1 MARVKITADKTKV
14 KPRIDPKDLNDLQ
27 ILSYDNDNLYPQR
40 VVDIVNDSG
49 TAKRCLNMYAR
60 FVMGQGAK
68 DLDFYKTKINSKGL
82 TVDKLIRKT
91 AFSKGEFNGIAW
103 HLNFNGL
110 GEVTE
115 VTPINFEYCRLGIL
129 TNDLKIAVYD
139 DWGKTKRKNFKKTD
153 VEFIDVYNPDQAL
166 RQAELVGGI
175 EHYKGQILYWTPNG
189 LEYPLTDFDA
199 VLEDMITEAQT
210 KRFKANTS
218 AKNFL
223 ASHILI
229 TGKEEVSE
237 DENGKPIDDGGLATQ
252 LENFQG
258 GDGSGTIL
266 WMQRESNEENIE
278 LQKVDI
284 QDYDGLYEYTENSSR
299 DNIIGAFNIPPVL
312 LVRTSGTLGT
322 SKEISDATDFYNS
335 FTAYDRLI
343 IEELLKEVF
352 SRFHVNIC
360 PSGDYSILPLKVE
373 KELDVTYSQYFT
385 KNEFRQSLGY
395 EAIDDT
401 ESDKQILA
409 VTLGVGGTQSLT
421 SLIADPALTIEQK
434 KGSMIVLFG
443 LSEEQANQM
452 LGI

>member
-1 MARVKITADKTKV
+1 
-14 KPRIDPKDLNDLQ
+14 
-27 ILSYDNDNLYPQR
+27 
-40 VVDIVNDSG
+40 
-49 TAKRCLNMYAR
+49 MYAR

-153 VEFIDVYNPDQAL
+153 VEFIDVYNPDQVL
-166 RQAELVGGI
+166 RQAELLGGI

-266 WMQRESNEENIE
+266 WMQRESNEESID
-278 LQKVDI
+278 LKKVEI

-352 SRFHVNIC
+352 SRFYENIC
-360 PSGDYSILPLKVE
+360 PSGDYSILPLKVVKPIE
-373 KELDVTYSQYFT
+373 QAYFNYFT
-385 KNEFRQSLGY
+385 KEEIRESLGY
-395 EAIDDT
+395 APIKLNENDT
-401 ESDKQILA
+401 TNND
-409 VTLGVGGTQSLT
+409 
-421 SLIADPALTIEQK
+421 
-434 KGSMIVLFG
+434 
-443 LSEEQANQM
+443 
-452 LGI
+452 

>member
-1 MARVKITADKTKV
+1 MARVKITADRTKV
-14 KPRIDPKDLNDLQ
+14 KPRIDPKDLTDLQ

-153 VEFIDVYNPDQAL
+153 VEFIDVYNPENAL
-166 RQAELVGGI
+166 RQAELLGGI

-229 TGKEEVSE
+229 TGKEEVKE
-237 DENGKPIDDGGLATQ
+237 DENGNPIDADFAKT
-252 LENFQG
+252 LEQFQG

-266 WMQRESNEENIE
+266 WMERESNEENIE

-322 SKEISDATDFYNS
+322 SNEISDATDFYNS
-335 FTAYDRLI
+335 FTSYDRLI

-352 SRFHVNIC
+352 SRFYENIC

-421 SLIADPALTIEQK
+421 SLIADPSLTIEQK